1 MKQKHE
7 GYNIMMF
14 CTSLVEGNDEKETQR
29 FHASI
34 KILRVHSV
42 PTVMFCGKIVGV
54 VGNSTLLYYTDK
66 IRRYPGNQSP
76 IKEYQ
81 YTRSCLPKID
91 RGKLSNLHSC
101 FVRDGDRKY
110 NQKRICR
117 SHRPFPV
124 AATLPALPEVAGSQE
139 AAAEVV
145 AEAVVIPTTEAMVAV
160 AMEETETV
168 EAEVITVKVKLVYPM
183 KMS

>member
-1 MKQKHE
+1 
-7 GYNIMMF
+7 
-14 CTSLVEGNDEKETQR
+14 L
-29 FHASI
+29 
-34 KILRVHSV
+34 
-42 PTVMFCGKIVGV
+42 
-54 VGNSTLLYYTDK
+54 
-66 IRRYPGNQSP
+66 
-76 IKEYQ
+76 
-81 YTRSCLPKID
+81 
-91 RGKLSNLHSC
+91 
-101 FVRDGDRKY
+101 
-110 NQKRICR
+110 
-117 SHRPFPV
+117 